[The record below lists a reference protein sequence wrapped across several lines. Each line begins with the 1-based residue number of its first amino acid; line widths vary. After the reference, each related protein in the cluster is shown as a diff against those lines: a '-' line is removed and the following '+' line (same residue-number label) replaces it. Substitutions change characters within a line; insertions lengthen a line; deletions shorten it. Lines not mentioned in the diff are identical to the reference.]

1 MKLVSLFLL
10 LLIALFV
17 IGATSVQAFT
27 SIPEQPCESTY
38 IVQRG
43 DTLREIANACD
54 TTVQNLLANNP
65 QIVNPERIYVG
76 QVIYLAQVQ
85 LEEPPPEDPT
95 AQAEPIPVT
104 GDPNAPAQPANQPN
118 VYTVQTGDSLG
129 KIARNLNI
137 PLSTL
142 LLANPAITNANII
155 HVGQQ
160 ILIPTDEDLE
170 RLKTEYERQREEMQ
184 RQIVASVPHNGAR
197 WVDVDLA
204 AQLVRAYE
212 GETLVNTFVVST
224 GTSRTPT
231 VTGQFNI
238 WIKLRTDDM
247 SGPGYYLRD
256 VPYVMY
262 FYKGYGLH
270 GTYWHNNF
278 GTPMSHGCV
287 NLTIED
293 SEWLYNFAEV
303 GTLVNVH

>member
-1 MKLVSLFLL
+1 MKHVSLFLL
-10 LLIALFV
+10 LLIAIFA
-17 IGATSVQAFT
+17 IGATSVKAFS
-27 SIPEQPCESTY
+27 SIPEQPCESSY

-43 DTLREIANACD
+43 DTLRKIANACN
-54 TTVQNLLANNP
+54 TTVKELLAVNP
-65 QIVNPERIYVG
+65 QIMNPERIYVG
-76 QVIYLAQVQ
+76 QVIYLSQVQ
-85 LEEPPPEDPT
+85 SEPLPDDPSSD
-95 AQAEPIPVT
+95 PIPVT
-104 GDPNAPAQPANQPN
+104 GDPNAPEQPANQPN
-118 VYTVQTGDSLG
+118 IYTVRAGDSLG

-142 LLANPAITNANII
+142 LLANPGITNPNIV

-170 RLKTEYERQREEMQ
+170 RLKTEYERQREELQ
-184 RQIVASVPHNGAR
+184 RQIVASVPHHGER

-212 GETLVNTFVVST
+212 GDTLVNTFVVST

-256 VPYVMY
+256 VPFVMY